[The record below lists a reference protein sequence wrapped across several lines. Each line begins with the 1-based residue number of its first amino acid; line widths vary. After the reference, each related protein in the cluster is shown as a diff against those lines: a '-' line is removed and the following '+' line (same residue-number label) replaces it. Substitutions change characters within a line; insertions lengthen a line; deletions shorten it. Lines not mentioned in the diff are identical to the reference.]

1 MMGEEIPAMLR
12 PPVRK
17 SMSDGSG
24 GIQVPA
30 VVPGGTEL
38 PPPPPGLTVVVVVVV
53 VVVVTVVPTVD
64 VSVMVR
70 VVV

>member
-1 MMGEEIPAMLR
+1 MGEEIPAMLR

-38 PPPPPGLTVVVVVVV
+38 PPALTVVVVVVV